1 MRLRG
6 GQKNRVKLFFLL
18 VHLILKKASQ
28 LFSLLSVHSL
38 FFVAKHDYFPLFAF
52 FYSFGFLYLEV
63 SFFEFFFHLVNRL
76 WDLPRS
82 SLLNLKEEE
91 GVSSE
96 IETWTWWSSCC
107 CCCCCRLLRRSRTE
121 NMWERRKLISGLPL
135 RTTYPS
141 SSSKLR
147 QHFFLSLQMLL
158 AQRHKL
164 FLLNTLIR
172 KKVTLFVHLTSEFVR
187 FFFNLNMNGHCSRWI
202 LFTVSSARHCLVSEW
217 VSVFG
222 LTPDVW
228 QGVP

>member
-18 VHLILKKASQ
+18 VHLILKKSISVIFSSLRSFSLFRCKTW
-28 LFSLLSVHSL
+28 LFSPLRVL
-38 FFVAKHDYFPLFAF
+38 F
-52 FYSFGFLYLEV
+52 SFGFFI
-63 SFFEFFFHLVNRL
+63 SWSFFFEFFFHLVNRL

-96 IETWTWWSSCC
+96 IETWTWWSRCC

-121 NMWERRKLISGLPL
+121 NMWERRKLISGLLL

-158 AQRHKL
+158 ARRHEL
-164 FLLNTLIR
+164 FLLKSCANW
-172 KKVTLFVHLTSEFVR
+172 
-187 FFFNLNMNGHCSRWI
+187 SR
-202 LFTVSSARHCLVSEW
+202 
-217 VSVFG
+217 
-222 LTPDVW
+222 
-228 QGVP
+228 